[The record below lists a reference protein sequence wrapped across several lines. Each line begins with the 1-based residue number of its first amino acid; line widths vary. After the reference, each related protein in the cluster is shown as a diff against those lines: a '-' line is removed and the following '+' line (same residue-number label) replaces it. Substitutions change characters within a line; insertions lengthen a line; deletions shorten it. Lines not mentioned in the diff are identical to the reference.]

1 MEDIAPRNH
10 RLEKIS
16 QLIKEEVGKIILKEL
31 DIDNNLLLTITQV
44 TTSSDLGHATISVST
59 ILKEREQEMLD
70 ELHHRAGDIQ
80 YILNRKLRMRPVPR
94 IRFAIDTTYE
104 KEQRLYDI
112 LAVTE
117 KEEHDANDH

>member
-31 DIDNNLLLTITQV
+31 DIDKDLLLTITHV
-44 TTSSDLGHATISVST
+44 KTSSDLAHATIYIST
-59 ILKEREQEMLD
+59 IIKTREEETLEALK
-70 ELHHRAGDIQ
+70 HSAGDIQ

-112 LAVTE
+112 LAHAE
-117 KEEHDANDH
+117 KEEHD